1 MARCRKAPALWDN
14 PHEGDAMRCVTGGR
28 RRRRRRRITAVV
40 DGASAEPTVR
50 SGSRSHLLAEGRS
63 ARVTRAQRAAVPAV
77 CAVLLCVSGCGGE
90 SDGEQATV
98 HGSKGTGTAATAA
111 IRGHAGRMSA
121 TALRRAASLRGS
133 VFALP
138 SMHAHNPGVIAQ
150 GESKTQDSNEDTVA
164 LGSVVTRYAFG
175 LSRGHRRAHYDQDPD
190 VNRHVEHPAALV
202 PFETNPEW
210 IAEAR
215 KATTETW
222 LGYGSRPDEDQS
234 ESGNCAPN
242 QRPTGRTCA
251 FDYQQAIKDLT
262 LNPVQKG
269 GRQLPGTADT
279 NWVWNAPATG
289 GLRLTVFGMGKRSE
303 QWNA

>member
-1 MARCRKAPALWDN
+1 
-14 PHEGDAMRCVTGGR
+14 
-28 RRRRRRRITAVV
+28 
-40 DGASAEPTVR
+40 
-50 SGSRSHLLAEGRS
+50 
-63 ARVTRAQRAAVPAV
+63 
-77 CAVLLCVSGCGGE
+77 
-90 SDGEQATV
+90 
-98 HGSKGTGTAATAA
+98 
-111 IRGHAGRMSA
+111 MSA
-121 TALRRAASLRGS
+121 TALRRAASLRSS

-138 SMHAHNPGVIAQ
+138 SVHAHNSVVIAQ
-150 GESKTQDSNEDTVA
+150 SASKTQDGNEGTDA

-190 VNRHVEHPAALV
+190 VNRHIEHPAALV

-222 LGYGSRPDEDQS
+222 LGYGFRPDEDQS